1 MSGDFH
7 CCRKNNHHINMLVFN
22 ASTLINGESSSN
34 IGTGGMDVSVVLFN
48 PRIHLFA
55 CTHPSVSNT
64 FDCNTL
70 LVYKHQS
77 TALCSNTFGLW
88 FLVCGQASVSS
99 PVFPTRLDC
108 GSLSVYMHQSPAL
121 CFKHVWIVVP
131 CLCTCISLKPFCFK
145 HVGLWFLV
153 CVQASVLSQNGYGWL
168 CLHGSDVDFVFLH
181 VMSGVPNPEAG
192 DGHEHGCLDA
202 LATTLS
208 SSSEFEHLNFQ
219 LVIKQLKEAGLHSA
233 EDLALAGCGDTL
245 SETVIGQLLP
255 ENADEA
261 SRKALIMIFNVG
273 RQALPG
279 STRLCLRQ
287 LWNQQGKPEVQT
299 CTANS
304 LFLCPLGLVFC
315 RCGSVLKFIFL
326 NSNHWVGILG
336 FQRSGKLRPIC
347 RTHV

>member
-22 ASTLINGESSSN
+22 ASTPINGESSSN
-34 IGTGGMDVSVVLFN
+34 IGTGGMDVSVVLFI

-55 CTHPSVSNT
+55 CTHPSVSIT

-88 FLVCGQASVSS
+88 FLVCVHASVSS
-99 PVFPTRLDC
+99 PVFQTRLDC
-108 GSLSVYMHQSPAL
+108 GSLSVYMYQSQAL
-121 CFKHVWIVVP
+121 
-131 CLCTCISLKPFCFK
+131 CFK

-208 SSSEFEHLNFQ
+208 SSSAFEHLNFQ
-219 LVIKQLKEAGLHSA
+219 LVIKQLKGAGLHSA
-233 EDLALAGCGDTL
+233 EDLALAGCGDIL

-255 ENADEA
+255 ENADES

-304 LFLCPLGLVFC
+304 LFL
-315 RCGSVLKFIFL
+315 
-326 NSNHWVGILG
+326 
-336 FQRSGKLRPIC
+336 
-347 RTHV
+347 